1 MRFTRF
7 VFSFLAVMT
16 VAACSTQPDGSVRN
30 EGWAWLNGRP
40 STVED
45 TTGIRMPTGYAG
57 FNAARPPL
65 VKPPGSPG
73 AEKRPDWNQ
82 INNYALPPA
91 HDNGNVTVY
100 PLDGQPQAEDT
111 YVAMD
116 DYGQLVQ
123 QIYFLHASS
132 HLTPREKSDLR
143 NLAASLVQTQ
153 SGPLAVTVVG
163 HASQRV
169 NGVADPI
176 RRKMINFDMA
186 QKRANAVTNVLNQA
200 GLSPAWVQSVSK
212 GDEEPN
218 ANPGNK
224 SQEAADRRVDVFVA
238 GQ

>member
-7 VFSFLAVMT
+7 VFSFLAIMT
-16 VAACSTQPDGSVRN
+16 VAACTTQPDGSKRN
-30 EGWAWLNGRP
+30 EAWAWLNGRP

-45 TTGIRMPTGYAG
+45 TTGLRMPTGYTG
-57 FNAARPPL
+57 YNAERPPL
-65 VKPPGSPG
+65 VKPPGSPA

-100 PLDGQPQAEDT
+100 PVDAQPQDN

-116 DYGQLVQ
+116 EYGQLVQ

-143 NLAASLVQTQ
+143 NLAASLMQTQ
-153 SGPLAVTVVG
+153 SGALAVTVVG

-169 NGVADPI
+169 DGVADPI

-212 GDEEPN
+212 GDEEPS
-218 ANPGNK
+218 ADTKGK